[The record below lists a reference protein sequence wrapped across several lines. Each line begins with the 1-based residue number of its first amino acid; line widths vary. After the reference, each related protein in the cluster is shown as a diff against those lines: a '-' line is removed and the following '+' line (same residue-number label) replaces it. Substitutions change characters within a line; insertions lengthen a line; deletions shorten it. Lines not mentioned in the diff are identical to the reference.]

1 MGYGWPYG
9 DTPVLVATTR
19 PLEPAAATVSAVGGT
34 PAEMV
39 AAARAAAG
47 GRGVY
52 ADGGALIRTLLDA
65 GLVDEAIVTVIGVIL
80 GIRHAAVR
88 RRDGAAHA
96 GAAVGDDVRRRARAA
111 PLPRGRRVVNRLGRL
126 RRIRGCRRRAGWP
139 P

>member
-1 MGYGWPYG
+1 MAATGAILMGRGSYDGLLDMGYGWPYG

-19 PLEPAAATVSAVGGT
+19 PLEPAAATVSAVSGT

-80 GIRHAAVR
+80 GA
-88 RRDGAAHA
+88 GTPLFA
-96 GAAVGDDVRRRARAA
+96 GATARRTLALQSATTFAGGLVQLRY
-111 PLPRGRRVVNRLGRL
+111 RLG
-126 RRIRGCRRRAGWP
+126 GA
-139 P
+139 